1 MVPGVKCY
9 TWRLAFF
16 LLLVELAL
24 LYSPQISNALTVE
37 EIALL
42 KGADRQKV
50 LEQGAKKEGNLL
62 WYTTLIVNQVV
73 RPMVEAFKKEYPFI
87 QVEYFRANSEQIA
100 QKTITE
106 YQAKRYEVDI
116 VDGTGSPPLL
126 KKAGLLQRFSSP
138 PMGEYPPELR
148 DPQGYWGAT
157 NLYFMTLGYNTKL
170 VKSDDV
176 PKSWDGLLNPK
187 WKGKMIWS
195 TSGGSGAPLFLGNV
209 LMTLGQEAGLA
220 YLKKLS
226 GQKIAKTTASGRA
239 ILDSVIAGEYPIAIH
254 IFNHHAVVSRGQ
266 GAPSEWQPLEPVA
279 APIQAI
285 GLAKNA
291 PHSHAAM
298 LFLDFILSRKG
309 QQVFRDANYL
319 PSHPEVSA
327 KDKDLK
333 PGGARFKRATYIA
346 PDLHFERESEW
357 VDLFEKLFVK

>member
-1 MVPGVKCY
+1 MEKNLSAPCSGLFA
-9 TWRLAFF
+9 TILFLWLAFGYAVDPSKAAS
-16 LLLVELAL
+16 VE
-24 LYSPQISNALTVE
+24 P
-37 EIALL
+37 IALFQ
-42 KGADRQKV
+42 GPERQKV
-50 LEQGAKKEGNLL
+50 LVEGAKKEGRLL
-62 WYTTLIVNQVV
+62 WYTTLIVNQLV

-87 QVEYFRANSEQIA
+87 QVEYFRANSEHIA

-106 YQAKRYEVDI
+106 YQAKRYEVDV

-148 DPQGYWGAT
+148 DSQGYWGAT

-187 WKGKMIWS
+187 WKGKLIWS
-195 TSGGSGAPLFLGNV
+195 TSSGSGGPLFVGNA
-209 LMTLGQEAGLA
+209 LMSLGQEAGLA

-226 GQKIAKTTASGRA
+226 GQSIVKTTASARA
-239 ILDSVIAGEYPIAIH
+239 ILDLVIAGEYPIAIH
-254 IFNHHAVVSRGQ
+254 IFNHHAVISRGK

-291 PHSHAAM
+291 PHPHAAM
-298 LFLDFILSRKG
+298 LFLDFILSKKG
-309 QQVFRDANYL
+309 QQVYRDADYL
-319 PSHPEVSA
+319 PSHPEVPA

-333 PGGARFKRATYIA
+333 PGGARFKRVTYIA
-346 PDLHFERESEW
+346 PDLHFEKESEW

>member
-1 MVPGVKCY
+1 MVPGVKCCAF
-9 TWRLAFF
+9 RLVFF
-16 LLLVELAL
+16 LLLAELAL
-24 LYSPQISNALTVE
+24 LCSPQISNALTVE

-50 LEQGAKKEGNLL
+50 LEQGAKKEGKLL

-100 QKTITE
+100 QKTVTE
-106 YQAKRYEVDI
+106 YQAKRYEVDV

-226 GQKIAKTTASGRA
+226 GQKIAKTTASSRA
-239 ILDSVIAGEYPIAIH
+239 ILDSVIAGEYRIALH

-319 PSHPEVSA
+319 PSHPEVPA